1 MTDVQN
7 EIFSFYKYIIH
18 PQKPIMLDTEQAIAK
33 IKQLEDYI
41 DGMTRRHGE
50 ELQKID
56 AQYLEHIVRLEKDN
70 RDQIEM
76 IENLQTELN
85 QLKNQ

>member
-1 MTDVQN
+1 
-7 EIFSFYKYIIH
+7 
-18 PQKPIMLDTEQAIAK
+18 MLDTEQANAR

-41 DGMTRRHGE
+41 DDMTRRHGE

-56 AQYLEHIVRLEKDN
+56 AQYLEDIDRLAKDN

>member
-1 MTDVQN
+1 
-7 EIFSFYKYIIH
+7 
-18 PQKPIMLDTEQAIAK
+18 MLDTEQANAK

-41 DGMTRRHGE
+41 DDMTRRNGE

-56 AQYLEHIVRLEKDN
+56 AQYSEETDRLAKDI

>member
-1 MTDVQN
+1 
-7 EIFSFYKYIIH
+7 
-18 PQKPIMLDTEQAIAK
+18 MLDTEQANAR

-41 DGMTRRHGE
+41 DDITRIHGE

-56 AQYLEHIVRLEKDN
+56 AQYLEDIDRLAKDN